1 MTAHAPPIV
10 VAQPVVAA
18 VPPQQQQQ
26 QLQVPPG
33 VGAGGV
39 MEVVALDDTQ
49 LHPSV
54 PLDLPPGVTLSA
66 KAEVGEPGA
75 EEKKKEEEEEEE
87 EEEEVDKPIKLIS
100 RHSYMLTYQVPVEFV
115 NVSYAHKKC
124 LCPLL

>member
-1 MTAHAPPIV
+1 MVTAHAPPI

-18 VPPQQQQQ
+18 VPPLPQQ
-26 QLQVPPG
+26 QLQVPHG

-49 LHPSV
+49 LHPRV

-75 EEKKKEEEEEEE
+75 EVKKEEEED
-87 EEEEVDKPIKLIS
+87 VDKPIKLIS

-115 NVSYAHKKC
+115 NVSYAHKKS
-124 LCPLL
+124 